1 MSAPPVPPQR
11 QSKRASLA
19 ALVGTV
25 LEWYDF
31 IVYGTAA
38 AIILNTLF
46 FPSTDPLVGTLAAF
60 ATYAVGFLARP
71 IGGLVL
77 GRMGDRVGRKA
88 VLVLTLVLMGAATTA
103 IGLLPTYEQVGVLAP
118 ILLVVLRLVQGFGAG
133 GEYAGAVVLSVE
145 HADPRRRGL
154 AGSAAPLGFAVAT
167 LLGNA
172 VFFLFLLLPPE
183 QFASWGWRVPFLLGA
198 VCMLVGYVIRRR
210 VEEPPTFEKARADGA
225 GTASPGGVFAAIRRH
240 PRSFFIVIGSRMGEN
255 GFAYLLPV
263 FGVAYVSTTLG
274 LGRSVA
280 LWAVMA
286 ASVVQIVAVPLCG
299 LLSDHVGRKP
309 VYAVGTIASLLWLVP
324 FFLLTETGVTAW
336 VVLAF
341 VVGLGVLYPAMLA
354 PQAAWYAELFD
365 TEFRL
370 SGFAF
375 SREVGSLLAGGL
387 APFVATA
394 LYAWSG
400 HWWPILVFMAVL
412 AALTL
417 IALALGPE
425 TVRRDLDGSGA
436 REEPP
441 SGVPS
446 LHGTRPSASRS
457 T

>member
-1 MSAPPVPPQR
+1 MSAPPVPPHR

-19 ALVGTV
+19 ALIGTV

-46 FPSTDPLVGTLAAF
+46 FPSDDPLVGTLAAF

-71 IGGLVL
+71 LGGLVL
-77 GRMGDRVGRKA
+77 GRLGDRVGRRS
-88 VLVLTLVLMGAATTA
+88 VLVLTLFLMGAATTA

-118 ILLVVLRLVQGFGAG
+118 ILLVLLRLVQGFGAG

-167 LLGNA
+167 LLGNG

-198 VCMLVGYVIRRR
+198 VCVLVGYVIRRR
-210 VEEPPTFEKARADGA
+210 VEEPPAFTQAKAEGVAGA
-225 GTASPGGVFAAIRRH
+225 PAPGGVFAAIRRH
-240 PRSFFIVIGSRMGEN
+240 PRSFLIVIGSRMGEN

-274 LGRSVA
+274 LGRAVA

-286 ASVVQIVAVPLCG
+286 ASAVQVLAIPLCG

-309 VYAVGTIASLLWLVP
+309 VYAAGTLASLLWLVP
-324 FFLLTETGVTAW
+324 FFLLTDTGVTAW

-341 VVGLGVLYPAMLA
+341 VVGLGICYPAMLA

-375 SREVGSLLAGGL
+375 SRELGSLLAGGL

-412 AALTL
+412 AVLTL
-417 IALALGPE
+417 VALALGPE
-425 TVRRDLDGSGA
+425 TVRRDLDGAAQREDRGA
-436 REEPP
+436 
-441 SGVPS
+441 
-446 LHGTRPSASRS
+446 LTRAVNHSAP
-457 T
+457 

>member
-1 MSAPPVPPQR
+1 MSAPPVPPHR

-19 ALVGTV
+19 ALIGTV

-46 FPSTDPLVGTLAAF
+46 FPSDDPLVGTLAAF

-71 IGGLVL
+71 LGGLVL
-77 GRMGDRVGRKA
+77 GRLGDRVGRRS
-88 VLVLTLVLMGAATTA
+88 VLVLTLFLMGAATTA

-118 ILLVVLRLVQGFGAG
+118 ILLVLLRLVQGFGAG

-167 LLGNA
+167 LLGNG

-198 VCMLVGYVIRRR
+198 VCVLVGYVIRRR
-210 VEEPPTFEKARADGA
+210 VEEPPAFAQARAEGA
-225 GTASPGGVFAAIRRH
+225 GAPAPGGVFAAIRRH
-240 PRSFFIVIGSRMGEN
+240 PRSFLIVIGSRMGEN

-274 LGRSVA
+274 LGRPVA

-286 ASVVQIVAVPLCG
+286 ASAVQVIAIPLCG

-309 VYAVGTIASLLWLVP
+309 VYAAGTVASLLWLVP
-324 FFLLTETGVTAW
+324 FFLLTDTGVTAW

-341 VVGLGVLYPAMLA
+341 VVGLGICYPAMLA

-375 SREVGSLLAGGL
+375 SRELGSLLAGGL

-412 AALTL
+412 AVLTL
-417 IALALGPE
+417 VALALGPE
-425 TVRRDLDGSGA
+425 TVRRDLDGPA
-436 REEPP
+436 RRENLGPPREPSP
-441 SGVPS
+441 TVPS
-446 LHGTRPSASRS
+446 DASSR
-457 T
+457 

>member
-1 MSAPPVPPQR
+1 VSAPVPPQR

-19 ALVGTV
+19 ALIGTV

-46 FPSTDPLVGTLAAF
+46 FPSDDPLVGTLAAF

-77 GRMGDRVGRKA
+77 GRMGDRVGRRA
-88 VLVLTLVLMGAATTA
+88 VLVLTLFLMGAATTA
-103 IGLLPTYEQVGVLAP
+103 IGLLPTYEQAGVLAP
-118 ILLVVLRLVQGFGAG
+118 ILLVLLRLVQGFGAG

-167 LLGNA
+167 LLGNG

-183 QFASWGWRVPFLLGA
+183 QFAAWGWRVPFLLGA
-198 VCMLVGYVIRRR
+198 VCVLVGYVIRRR
-210 VEEPPTFEKARADGA
+210 VEEPPAFAQARADGA
-225 GTASPGGVFAAIRRH
+225 GAPAPGGVFAAIRRH
-240 PRSFFIVIGSRMGEN
+240 PRSFLIVIGSRMGEN

-274 LGRSVA
+274 LGRAVA

-286 ASVVQIVAVPLCG
+286 ASAVQVIAIPLCG
-299 LLSDHVGRKP
+299 LLSDHVGRRP
-309 VYAVGTIASLLWLVP
+309 VYAVGTLASLLWLVP
-324 FFLLTETGVTAW
+324 FFLLTDTGVTVW

-341 VVGLGVLYPAMLA
+341 VVGLGICYPAMLA

-375 SREVGSLLAGGL
+375 SRELGSLLAGGL

-412 AALTL
+412 TALTL
-417 IALALGPE
+417 VALALGPE
-425 TVRRDLDGSGA
+425 TVRLDIEEPARRENLGLA
-436 REEPP
+436 REALPTAP
-441 SGVPS
+441 ADSSP
-446 LHGTRPSASRS
+446 RS
-457 T
+457 

>member
-1 MSAPPVPPQR
+1 VSASAPPPQQSPHR

-19 ALVGTV
+19 ALIGTV

-46 FPSTDPLVGTLAAF
+46 FPSDDPLVGTLAAF

-71 IGGLVL
+71 LGGLVL
-77 GRMGDRVGRKA
+77 GRLGDRVGRRS
-88 VLVLTLVLMGAATTA
+88 VLVLTLFLMGAATTA
-103 IGLLPTYEQVGVLAP
+103 IGLLPSYEQVGVLAP
-118 ILLVVLRLVQGFGAG
+118 ILLVLLRLVQGFGAG

-167 LLGNA
+167 LLGNG

-183 QFASWGWRVPFLLGA
+183 QFAAWGWRVPFLLGA
-198 VCMLVGYVIRRR
+198 ACVLVGWVIRRR
-210 VEEPPTFEKARADGA
+210 VEEPPAFAQAQAEGA
-225 GTASPGGVFAAIRRH
+225 TSTPAPGGVFAAIRRH
-240 PRSFFIVIGSRMGEN
+240 PRSTLIVIGSRMGEN

-274 LGRSVA
+274 LGRTLA

-286 ASVVQIVAVPLCG
+286 ASAVQVVAIPLCG
-299 LLSDHVGRKP
+299 LLSDHIGRKP
-309 VYAVGTIASLLWLVP
+309 VYAAGTIASLVWLVP
-324 FFLLTETGVTAW
+324 FFLLTDTGATAW

-341 VVGLGVLYPAMLA
+341 VVGLGICYPAMLA

-375 SREVGSLLAGGL
+375 SRELGSLLAGGL
-387 APFVATA
+387 APFIATA

-417 IALALGPE
+417 VALALGPE
-425 TVRRDLDGSGA
+425 TVRRDLDSRPTPAGA
-436 REEPP
+436 P
-441 SGVPS
+441 VV
-446 LHGTRPSASRS
+446 ASEAS
-457 T
+457 SS